1 MNTTFAD
8 QSLLDLMDEDELDLV
23 KLVSSNANDA
33 NQYLIFE
40 GSNQEFYA
48 LNVAKI
54 DEILIFDEFEIAK
67 NTDGGLILGTAQI
80 RGIMTPLIIFDAW
93 FGNLVL
99 DKKEYELMILA
110 SYGGHRIAMIV
121 KRIEDIIV
129 IESHEMQSNSDN
141 NANTTFITKTK
152 LRGAMHLC
160 TIFDSDKMLLD
171 IFSEETTQTEKLLD
185 KITKQ
190 HLSSK
195 TIFFADDSRFIR
207 RMVQKLLSQLG
218 LTFQMFEN
226 GLELINAIE
235 IFPADEIALVIT
247 DIEMPVKSGYEV
259 ISTLRGNRRYN
270 EINIIVH
277 TNMANTQMEDAL
289 LRQGAN
295 RVIGKVNIDTLES
308 AIVELIR

>member
-1 MNTTFAD
+1 
-8 QSLLDLMDEDELDLV
+8 
-23 KLVSSNANDA
+23 
-33 NQYLIFE
+33 
-40 GSNQEFYA
+40 
-48 LNVAKI
+48 
-54 DEILIFDEFEIAK
+54 
-67 NTDGGLILGTAQI
+67 
-80 RGIMTPLIIFDAW
+80 
-93 FGNLVL
+93 
-99 DKKEYELMILA
+99 
-110 SYGGHRIAMIV
+110 
-121 KRIEDIIV
+121 
-129 IESHEMQSNSDN
+129 
-141 NANTTFITKTK
+141 
-152 LRGAMHLC
+152 MHLC